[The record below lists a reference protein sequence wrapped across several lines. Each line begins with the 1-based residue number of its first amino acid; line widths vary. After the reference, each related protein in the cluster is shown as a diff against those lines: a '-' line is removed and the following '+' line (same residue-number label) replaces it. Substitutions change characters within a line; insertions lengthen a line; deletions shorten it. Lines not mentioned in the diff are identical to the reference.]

1 MKKISV
7 LMLMMMLSL
16 FSVNTCFA
24 QHRIETK
31 KSESKEAHK
40 KVDDRVW
47 SRQEEEA
54 INKKKSKPV
63 EKQVEKII
71 IKEQVIV
78 KEEKVVEQPKIE
90 ISNPCFDDISVEL
103 VSLEGN
109 KSSQQVTITI
119 SFTNH
124 QINKNVYIKN
134 FNAYNEEGD
143 HFDTWNIGSFTTLT
157 DITQKTSWKVGQ
169 MLPSKNSK
177 LTAITF
183 QIDGCTVEMR
193 NLPIDWR

>member
-1 MKKISV
+1 MNQRI
-7 LMLMMMLSL
+7 LMQ
-16 FSVNTCFA
+16 VVEPKY
-24 QHRIETK
+24 I
-31 KSESKEAHK
+31 HK
-40 KVDDRVW
+40 KVNDRVW
-47 SRQEEEA
+47 SSQEEEA
-54 INKKKSKPV
+54 INKKKDKPI

-71 IKEQVIV
+71 IKEQVIVKEEKTIV

-134 FNAYNEEGD
+134 FDAYNEEGD
-143 HFDTWNIGSFTTLT
+143 HFSTWSIGSFTTLT

-183 QIDGCTVEMR
+183 QIDDCTVEMR